1 MSHQTNLINAPVTMP
16 SDMAAVL
23 RISGTDLQANCQAG
37 VIKKWAKYKPIQYS
51 QVEQLTDRRRQLQN
65 YGLIN
70 IPTWSNINKMANY
83 MFNINR
89 EPVNYPDCGDKPV
102 FWGYQR
108 PSSYFRLS
116 DFSNE
121 AKTLGYFH
129 GAEAPV
135 GEIKYSSYTIESN
148 GHLRI
153 EYKMGAQDV
162 RTIAL
167 GDLTYP
173 RNLSKSVGN
182 MYFGIM
188 LYKPSTGVT
197 YAVTQSNTVSQMTG
211 ATVDINGLTS
221 SFNGTY
227 KCFPF
232 ISADQISFTS
242 NLGQLTDGDFISLA
256 EEDPDIISIG
266 SSIIKMD
273 IVEDTFVAWR
283 LSSVSMR
290 NLQISISLENN
301 SYQGNLGATVY
312 FEVFNSSNQPMTSA
326 TRTVSGVAYGA
337 RTILDTEI
345 DMEQYSHLLTAY
357 SVKATVTPTIGLSV
371 ATTSATCLVTDGRPR

>member
-1 MSHQTNLINAPVTMP
+1 MAHQTNLINAPVTMP

-23 RISGTDLQANCQAG
+23 SISGTDLQANCQAG

-83 MFNINR
+83 LFNIDRSSTNF
-89 EPVNYPDCGDKPV
+89 PDCGDKPL
-102 FWGYQR
+102 FWGYQK

-129 GAEAPV
+129 GAEAPI
-135 GEIKYSSYTIESN
+135 GDIYTINYTIESS

-153 EYKMGAQDV
+153 IYNMGAQDS

-197 YAVTQSNTVSQMTG
+197 YAVTQSNTVSQMNG
-211 ATVDINGLTS
+211 AYVDINGLSS

-242 NLGQLTDGDFISLA
+242 NLGQLTNGDFIA
-256 EEDPDIISIG
+256 FVEEEPDTISIG
-266 SSIIKMD
+266 TTMVKMD
-273 IVEDTFVAWR
+273 ITEDTFGAWR
-283 LSSVSMR
+283 ETGNTRL
-290 NLQISISLENN
+290 LYLTITLENN
-301 SYQGNLGATVY
+301 SYQGNLGATIF
-312 FEVFNSSNQPMTSA
+312 FEVFNSSNTVIKTDSY
-326 TRTVSGVAYGA
+326 TVSGIPYGGQSSIQ
-337 RTILDTEI
+337 TSI
-345 DMEQYSHLLTAY
+345 DMQSHALLLSAY
-357 SVKATVTPTIGLSV
+357 SVKATVTPTSGLSV
-371 ATTSATCLVTDGRPR
+371 ATSTASCLVTDGNLPR